1 MHPMDLMALT
11 AFLHVSFMQFASVR
25 FLSKLQD
32 DALTKTIF
40 HVVSSWKGD
49 NKFVYRRIV

>member
-1 MHPMDLMALT
+1 MPPYEPYGIMT

-32 DALTKTIF
+32 DELYQ
-40 HVVSSWKGD
+40 
-49 NKFVYRRIV
+49 FVQ